1 MTSVSLPPSLEANPR
16 LDQWVAFV
24 PGQQVRVHTGKVELG
39 QGILTVVAQIAAEEL
54 DVAPEQVRIVSGV
67 TRDTPNENYTSGSLS
82 VMTSGAA
89 VRLVCAEVRR
99 LLLLRAAEKLSCDP
113 ASLSIESGRFLRDG
127 TPTEHDYWTLAPEVD
142 LARSTTGTAQIK
154 TAGDFRLI
162 GRSLP
167 RLDLPAKLKGGAFI
181 HDFAPR
187 EALHARVIHQPWRDA
202 SLAGFDEETFRRKT
216 RSRIEVL
223 REGNFLAL
231 LSSDEYAVEAIV
243 AVAQSLCT
251 WERGSAV
258 PDDAGQVDWLK
269 RQPADSRIISH
280 GSHGAAPDGDYRGS
294 HRALFS
300 RPYLAHGS
308 VAPSCALAI
317 FEDGRLTVWTH
328 SQGVFPLRKAL
339 SDVLQVD
346 PELIDVRHQQGA
358 GCYGHNGADDAAF
371 DAAFIATR
379 RRGQLVRV
387 QWTRADEL
395 TASPLGAAMA
405 VEVSADMDP
414 QGKPAN
420 WALEIWSG
428 PHGQRPGMGGF
439 PNLEGAY
446 ALPNPAPRPRL
457 KDVPDSSGG
466 GAARNAFSLYDLPDQ
481 RSIVRFLPEIP
492 IRSSSLRALGAFGN
506 VLAIECFMDELAEIA
521 GEDPIEYRLSLLSD
535 YRAREVIEAVRDM
548 SGWNGRSQEAEP
560 SAKALGIGFSRYKN
574 KAAYAAVVAQ
584 VEVDE
589 DVRVTHVWAA
599 SDAGLVINPDG
610 ASNQVEGGIIQA
622 ASWTLKEAI
631 RFAEGRPSSVSW
643 DEYPILRFSEVPE
656 VTVRFIERPEES
668 PLGVGE
674 VAQGPTAAA
683 IANATARALGVR
695 IRDLPLTRERILAAI
710 A

>member
-1 MTSVSLPPSLEANPR
+1 MTSVSLPPSLEANP
-16 LDQWVAFV
+16 LLNQWVAFV
-24 PGQQVRVHTGKVELG
+24 PGQLVRVHTGKVELG
-39 QGILTVVAQIAAEEL
+39 QGILTVVAQVAAEEL
-54 DVAPEQVRIVSGV
+54 DVAPEQVQVVSGV
-67 TRDTPNENYTSGSLS
+67 THDTPNENYTSGSLS

-89 VRLVCAEVRR
+89 VRLVCAEIRG
-99 LLLLRAAEKLSCDP
+99 LLLARAAEKLSCDP
-113 ASLSIESGRFLRDG
+113 ASLAIENGRFFRDG
-127 TPTEHDYWTLAPEVD
+127 MPTAHDYWTLAPEVD
-142 LARSTTGTAQIK
+142 LARSTTGSAQVK

-162 GRSLP
+162 GLSLP

-181 HDFAPR
+181 HDYAPR
-187 EALHARVIHQPWRDA
+187 EVLHARVIHQPWRDA
-202 SLAGFDEETFRRKT
+202 FLASFDEEVFRRKT
-216 RSRIEVL
+216 RFRVEVL

-231 LSSDEYAVEAIV
+231 LSSDEYAAEAAV
-243 AVAQSLCT
+243 AVAQPLCI
-251 WERGSAV
+251 WERGCAV

-280 GSHGAAPDGDYRGS
+280 GAAPDGHYRGS

-308 VAPSCALAI
+308 IAPACALAI
-317 FEDGRLTVWTH
+317 LEDGQLRVWTH

-346 PELIDVRHQQGA
+346 PELIDVRHRQGA

-379 RRGQLVRV
+379 RRGELVRV

-395 TASPLGAAMA
+395 TAGPLGAAMA
-405 VEVSADMDP
+405 MEVSADIDP
-414 QGKPAN
+414 EGKPAN

-428 PHGQRPGMGGF
+428 PHGQRPGMGGH

-446 ALPNPAPRPRL
+446 ALPNPTPRPRL

-481 RSIVRFLPEIP
+481 RSIVRFLPEVP

-506 VLAIECFMDELAEIA
+506 VFAIECFMDELAEIA

-535 YRAREVIEAVRDM
+535 HRAREVIEAVRDM
-548 SGWNGRSQEAEP
+548 SGWTKRSQEAEP

-584 VEVDE
+584 VEIDE

-599 SDAGLVINPDG
+599 CDAGLVINPDG

-622 ASWTLKEAI
+622 ASWTLKEAVQ
-631 RFAEGRPSSVSW
+631 FAEGRASSISW
-643 DEYPILRFSEVPE
+643 DDYPILRFSEVPE
-656 VTVRFIERPEES
+656 VTVGFIDRPEEP

-695 IRDLPLTRERILAAI
+695 VRDLPLTRERILAAI
-710 A
+710 S